1 MGLAAGIKTIRNFSL
16 TRLLIGGNNMFKL
29 LKNGHVYSPENLGV
43 KDILLWEDRVI
54 KIGEGLKIPEGF
66 EGAEFDLSGKII
78 IPGIVDTHVHITG
91 GGGEGG
97 FTTRT
102 SEITFEEIAEAGV
115 TTLVGVLGTDGYAR
129 RVEDVLVKCMALREE
144 GFDCYFLTGSY
155 TFPITT
161 MRGSVAE
168 DIIFNEYCL
177 GTGEVAHCDH
187 RGSLMRYEEFT
198 RLAADT
204 RNGARLAGLKGVLN
218 IHLGNYPDPADFFI
232 KACEEDI
239 TFRPLIVPT
248 HVTRKYDVFDSC
260 LKFLEYGGQIDITAG
275 SDGDASQKS
284 YGSVEGLEIIYK
296 KYGTL
301 DRVTMTSDGN
311 GSAPIWDELG
321 NMIGMGK
328 GSSKVL
334 LADLKKATKNGI
346 IPFEETLRTM
356 TTIPAAVY
364 GLKNSAGKIVEN
376 GTANFA
382 VLDENLDLVETILN
396 GNLVW
401 LKGKGVVR

>member
-1 MGLAAGIKTIRNFSL
+1 MF
-16 TRLLIGGNNMFKL
+16 RLLKS
-29 LKNGHVYSPENLGV
+29 GHVYSPKDLGV

-54 KIGEGLKIPEGF
+54 KIGENLKIPEGF
-66 EGAEFDLSGKII
+66 VGEESDLSGKII

-102 SEITFEEIAEAGV
+102 GEITFEEIAEAGV

-129 RVEDVLVKCMALREE
+129 RVEDVLIKCMALREE

-155 TFPITT
+155 TLPITT

-177 GTGEVAHCDH
+177 GVGEVAHCDH

-198 RLAADT
+198 RLCADT
-204 RNGARLAGLKGVLN
+204 RNGARLSGLKGVLN
-218 IHLGNYPDPADFFI
+218 VHLGNYPNPADFFI
-232 KACEEDI
+232 RACEEDI

-248 HVTRKYDVFDSC
+248 HVTRKYEVFESC

-275 SDGDASQKS
+275 SDGSSGRKC
-284 YGSVEGLEIIYK
+284 GSVEGLEIIYR
-296 KYGTL
+296 KYGSL
-301 DRVTMTSDGN
+301 DRVSMTSDGN
-311 GSAPIWDELG
+311 GSMPVWDELG

-334 LADLKKATKNGI
+334 LKDLKKATQRGV

-356 TTIPAAVY
+356 TTTPAAIY
-364 GLKNSAGKIVEN
+364 GLKNSAGTIVEN

-382 VLDENLDLVETILN
+382 VLDENLDLEKTILN
-396 GNLVW
+396 GKTVW
-401 LKGKGVVR
+401 QKGKGVVR